1 MTIERGSNSPG
12 ILFEK
17 VAIGSYG
24 SSIGIPLE
32 EDDELLDEL
41 EGALL
46 LELELDELLEEFE
59 ELIELLELEE
69 LVDELVLEELELLEP
84 EETLLLDEVVLVS
97 CLASELVVSSLEEL
111 LKVEVGSSVLEVDS
125 MLLSLED
132 TKLVVLETP
141 VLQADNI
148 KAPNT
153 VIE

>member
-1 MTIERGSNSPG
+1 MTIESGSNSPG

-17 VAIGSYG
+17 VSIGSYE

-84 EETLLLDEVVLVS
+84 EETLLIDEVMLVS